1 MTSTTP
7 LTQPSI
13 GPLGNQ
19 NNTPFSE
26 ATPMLSVKYT
36 MKDPDFI
43 NPEPSLEVLKQCLEQ
58 EKIMRIRLPDLY
70 YRKNLKEWKNFTT
83 G

>member
-19 NNTPFSE
+19 NNTPFLE
-26 ATPMLSVKYT
+26 ATLMLSVKYT
-36 MKDPDFI
+36 IEDPDFI
-43 NPEPSLEVLKQCLEQ
+43 NPKPLLEVLKQCLKQ
-58 EKIMRIRLPDLY
+58 EKIIRI
-70 YRKNLKEWKNFTT
+70 
-83 G
+83 

>member
-19 NNTPFSE
+19 NNTPFLE
-26 ATPMLSVKYT
+26 AMLMLSVKYT
-36 MKDPDFI
+36 IKDPNFI
-43 NPEPSLEVLKQCLEQ
+43 NPKPLLEVLKQCL
-58 EKIMRIRLPDLY
+58 K
-70 YRKNLKEWKNFTT
+70 
-83 G
+83 